1 MKINNT
7 TPISIGLVII
17 IISLGIFKYHIS
29 ILYTDIFKL
38 ILDLL
43 NVSYSKIESRFM
55 FLSKDK
61 DIIYGIGAIFF
72 APTYLL
78 FHLLLI
84 YSLFYKSIGLVRY
97 LSIGLVG
104 VVCLVAMLTIIF
116 KYFGFIE
123 LGTYFHDMFDNLIA
137 KPLILFMVE
146 GGGII
151 YQYVDKKL
159 N

>member
-7 TPISIGLVII
+7 TPIPIGLVII
-17 IISLGIFKYHIS
+17 IIGLGIFKNHVS
-29 ILYTDIFKL
+29 VFYTEIFQFFFGL
-38 ILDLL
+38 F
-43 NVSYSKIESRFM
+43 NVSYEEFEGKFT
-55 FLSKDK
+55 FLPNDK
-61 DIIYGIGAIFF
+61 NLQYGIGVIFF

-78 FHLLLI
+78 VHLLLI
-84 YSLFYKSIGLVRY
+84 YSLFYKSIVLVKY
-97 LSIGLVG
+97 LSLGLIGLVT
-104 VVCLVAMLTIIF
+104 LMALLTIIF